1 MDAAI
6 YLMVFILILC
16 VAFHEAK
23 LHRFLSSSLQWYVII
38 DFNYYVTLLLVWLF
52 ALPINHIM
60 LRVAAATLKKAFAA
74 IRVRLRYF
82 AHEKP
87 QTPRHL
93 NILAGRFLNIK
104 FMNLWAISYTANA
117 GSLLD
122 QLDTQLQQCPQY
134 MQR

>member
-1 MDAAI
+1 LDAAI

-60 LRVAAATLKKAFAA
+60 LRVAAATLKKAFCCNSCALTLFCTRKTTNA
-74 IRVRLRYF
+74 PPFRYF
-82 AHEKP
+82 GGAFSQHKVYE
-87 QTPRHL
+87 
-93 NILAGRFLNIK
+93 
-104 FMNLWAISYTANA
+104 FM
-117 GSLLD
+117 GSL
-122 QLDTQLQQCPQY
+122 
-134 MQR
+134 